1 MTSFNVVL
9 GDRFVGAG
17 TRLCCKSSSMMD
29 KQTDMAVYL
38 NARGIIP
45 FMHAAMDATNNL
57 ADVRMH
63 CNPCAAYSLQIIMMD
78 VERMS
83 AFV

>member
-1 MTSFNVVL
+1 VL
-9 GDRFVGAG
+9 CDRRFVGAGG

-29 KQTDMAVYL
+29 KHTDMAVYL
-38 NARGIIP
+38 NALGIIP

-57 ADVRMH
+57 ADVRMD
-63 CNPCAAYSLQIIMMD
+63 CNACAAYSLQIILD
-78 VERMS
+78 AERMS